1 MNLLLNLTCLT
12 VILSL
17 GYSTYRAWNNQKQFT
32 KYIGMLD
39 DLLPK
44 LLPNFGGRTE
54 DFQQSGEVV
63 PSSDFG
69 QVDFPP
75 GFTMP
80 SNSTRSIME
89 FRLRST
95 LEQMT
100 MEILK
105 AHTFSI
111 SYEKAWGMAETIYL
125 AEDTGQAKPLSEALL
140 KTLPT
145 EGSMTAPVPDSQA
158 QAVMQ

>member
-17 GYSTYRAWNNQKQFT
+17 GYSTYRTWTNQKQFA
-32 KYIGMLD
+32 KYVKMVD
-39 DLLPK
+39 ELLPK
-44 LLPNFGGRTE
+44 LIPSFGGRTKE
-54 DFQQSGEVV
+54 FPENVLVEPGN
-63 PSSDFG
+63 
-69 QVDFPP
+69 VDFPP

-80 SNSTRSIME
+80 TNSTRSMME

-95 LEQMT
+95 LEHMT

-111 SYEKAWGMAETIYL
+111 SYEKAWGIAETVYL
-125 AEDTGQAKPLSEALL
+125 AENAGQGKPLSEALV
-140 KTLPT
+140 KSLPT
-145 EGSMTAPVPDSQA
+145 EGSMTAPVPDSQP